1 MNRSIPAILFRTESY
16 SGSGVRDIQDVIEYE
31 MSELRNKDI
40 PRYVLE
46 HYDIDEALR
55 LDLQAIL
62 RDDPAGEYPFLGD
75 GAGHGVGDRPDLQDL
90 ISRMVDAVSAV
101 LGQNLED
108 GRHVNAMR
116 LRYAL
121 WLAPLRAV
129 CEHYVRSDGSTQAY
143 ATASRTLYSPE
154 PVVLSDLGDEGV
166 LLAFVDEPQPLPDP
180 VRYELCEWPDSQAV
194 MDLPFA
200 LPADHPE
207 FDSAWLFPQ
216 DYIQRADGQEPLLG
230 EPFYRIA
237 WPFAQKAEERFHELG
252 MPVADLLHIVDSQD
266 VFVSEKLLNKLITED
281 DSYEVGIFLQRNF
294 LNPHPVGH
302 EVIVNRIQPEVTIP
316 DDADDILGY
325 YYWGHYFELAGK
337 RGYASNYG
345 YGTNIRELEDGTTED
360 SFRNAPDE
368 DLHKKFWQACKAYG
382 LPCGNIT
389 FNF

>member
-1 MNRSIPAILFRTESY
+1 MRDIPAILFRTESY

-237 WPFAQKAEERFHELG
+237 WPFAQKAEEAMRKGGFKSTNLVH
-252 MPVADLLHIVDSQD
+252 AVDTRD
-266 VFVSEKLLNKLITED
+266 VFVSQDLLSRLVDPEGKHNI
-281 DSYEVGIFLQRNF
+281 EVNLEWNF
-294 LNPHPVGH
+294 LSEATV
-302 EVIVNRIQPEVTIP
+302 QPSVTVSP
-316 DDADDILGY
+316 ATPNGDDTS
-325 YYWGHYFELAGK
+325 WVHYFEYGG
-337 RGYASNYG
+337 RHGYASNNG
-345 YGTNIRELEDGTTED
+345 YETNILLPQDGTTDEG
-360 SFRNAPDE
+360 FAEMPDDDE
-368 DLHKKFWQACKAYG
+368 HKRIYLACKALG

-389 FNF
+389 FIL